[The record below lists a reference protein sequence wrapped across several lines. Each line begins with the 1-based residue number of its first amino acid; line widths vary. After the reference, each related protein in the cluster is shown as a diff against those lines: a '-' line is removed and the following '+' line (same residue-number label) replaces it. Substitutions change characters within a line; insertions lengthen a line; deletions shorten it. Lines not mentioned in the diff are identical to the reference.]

1 MRRRTLYIAVALF
14 LLAFI
19 PRVLALDA
27 FLTPDERRWTERSAG
42 FGRALVEGE
51 WAGTLQK
58 GHPGV
63 TTMWTGTAGLLAKY
77 LVGYV
82 IEGSGTGFLD
92 FLREVPIEAVSVD
105 YLAALRAPTALLTSL
120 GVVVVYLL
128 VRKLFEERV
137 ALLGA
142 VLLALDPFYLA
153 HSRFL
158 HHDAL
163 VTTFMTWA
171 VLSYLVYLYA
181 GRSRPALYLIFSG
194 LAAGLAFLSK
204 STSLFLIPFIGLL
217 SLAACWTERKAL
229 PRRAAQFLLWGAMA
243 GAVFVLLWPAM
254 WVDPAGAIGE
264 VIQKGTSTVS
274 TRYHPQGT
282 FFLGRPTLLNE
293 VLFYPLTLLFRLT
306 PLTLAGL
313 AAACYYLAFRP
324 KPLAWPRNRALIWLG
339 IYALLFA
346 LFIGQGG
353 IRYDRY
359 LLPIYPA
366 LEIVAAAGLYTLFR
380 VASSSLK
387 FIATEGTEFTE
398 VRAKSLCVLCVL
410 CGSILV
416 LQAAFALPHG
426 PYYLTYYNPMAGGG
440 WLAPQT
446 VLVGWG
452 EGLDRAA
459 DYLNA
464 QEEKGLAA
472 TWYYSEFSPF
482 YQGETMPLREVE
494 EGQIMP
500 WLGADYVVSYVS
512 QVQSEVPF
520 AAMTRYFRS
529 LKPERT
535 VRLKGIDYAWIY
547 RRPQVPYEVVPA
559 RQVRIVPL
567 GRNIVF
573 LGYDLFTDQIAEG
586 RIQVHLF
593 WRCLRPME
601 ERYIIYLKLVNG
613 VYHIWG
619 QQGGMPVFGGLPTD
633 RWTAGMTLRDER
645 ELEILPGTPP
655 GVYQIEVSLYDPD
668 RQQSPE
674 PDDGAPLLLGPVE
687 VPKREPPTE
696 EELGIEHP
704 LQATLGDR
712 VRLLGYSLG
721 SGINNEL
728 FRPGD
733 GIHLTLFWQA
743 LEKMDEGYIVFTHLV
758 DEEGRLWGQKDN
770 EPVDGFYPTTEW
782 EAGEV
787 VRDQYDLP
795 ISPDAPAGRYGLEV
809 GMYLAD
815 NGRRLSVGETDR
827 VLLEVVTVER

>member
-1 MRRRTLYIAVALF
+1 M
-14 LLAFI
+14 
-19 PRVLALDA
+19 
-27 FLTPDERRWTERSAG
+27 
-42 FGRALVEGE
+42 
-51 WAGTLQK
+51 QK

-63 TTMWTGTAGLLAKY
+63 TTMWGGTAGLLAKY
-77 LVGYV
+77 LV
-82 IEGSGTGFLD
+82 EGSGAGFHD
-92 FLREVPIEAVSVD
+92 FLQETPIEAVRVD

-128 VRKLFEERV
+128 VRKLFDERV

-163 VTTFMTWA
+163 VTTFMAWA
-171 VLSYLVYLYA
+171 VLSYLVYLHA
-181 GRSRPALYLIFSG
+181 GRSRSALYLIFSG

-217 SLAACWTERKAL
+217 SLAACWRDRRAAL
-229 PRRAAQFLLWGAMA
+229 RRAAQFLLWGAIA

-254 WVDPAGAIGE
+254 WVDPAGAISE
-264 VIQKGTSTVS
+264 VIEKGTSTVS
-274 TRYHPQGT
+274 TRYHPQGA
-282 FFLGRPTLLNE
+282 FFLGHPALLNE
-293 VLFYPLTLLFRLT
+293 IIFYPLTLLFRAT

-313 AAACYYLAFRP
+313 AAACYYLVFRS
-324 KPLAWPRNRALIWLG
+324 KPRAWPKNRALMWLG
-339 IYALLFA
+339 IYALLFT

-366 LEIVAAAGLYTLFR
+366 LEIVAAAGLYALFR
-380 VASSSLK
+380 ATCSRLK
-387 FIATEGTEFTE
+387 CKAPEGAEFTE
-398 VRAKSLCVLCVL
+398 VRAKSLRVLCVL
-410 CGSILV
+410 CGFM
-416 LQAAFALPHG
+416 QAAFALPHY

-452 EGLDRAA
+452 EGLDQAA
-459 DYLNA
+459 AYLNGQA
-464 QEEKGLAA
+464 EKGRAA
-472 TWYYSEFSPF
+472 TWYWPEFSPF

-494 EGQIMP
+494 EGRIMP
-500 WLGADYVVSYVS
+500 WLEADYVVSYVS
-512 QVQSEVPF
+512 QAQSEVPF
-520 AAMTRYFRS
+520 AAMTRYFRA
-529 LKPERT
+529 LEPEHT

-547 RRPQVPYEVVPA
+547 HRPQVPCEVVPA
-559 RQVRIVPL
+559 REVRIVPL

-573 LGYDLFTDQIAEG
+573 LGYDLFTDQISEG

-613 VYHIWG
+613 VYHLWG
-619 QQGGMPVFGGLPTD
+619 QQEGMPVFGELPTD

-645 ELEILPGTPP
+645 QLEILPGTPP

-668 RQQSPE
+668 RQQSLE
-674 PDDGAPLLLGPVE
+674 TEDGAPLLLGPVE

-696 EELGIEHP
+696 EELGIEH
-704 LQATLGDR
+704 LLRADLGHK
-712 VRLLGYSLG
+712 VRLLGYNVE
-721 SGINNEL
+721 SG

-733 GIHLTLFWQA
+733 EIHLTLFWQA
-743 LEKMDEGYIVFTHLV
+743 LAEMDESYTVFTHLV
-758 DEEGRLWGQKDN
+758 DDGGKLWGQKDN
-770 EPVDGFYPTTEW
+770 EPVDGFYPITEW
-782 EAGEV
+782 EAGEM
-787 VRDQYDLP
+787 VRDQYDVP
-795 ISPDAPAGRYGLEV
+795 IAPGAPPSEYQLVV

-815 NGRRLSVGETDR
+815 TGRRLSAGETDR
-827 VLLEVVTVER
+827 ILLETVTVGR